1 MVRRALFTAV
11 GVVATLALFMGP
23 AAATSEP
30 VTKITFT
37 LDASSVH
44 AGADV
49 TGLVEVTTGSG
60 KAEKPFGNA
69 TLSVWVDGVQVGSAV
84 TNGAG
89 VAAVDYPATMPGMH
103 SMRVLFPGDA
113 QHKKAQR
120 DETFVVTAGSPT
132 SPPPTTTATTTT
144 VTTPGTTTTPPYPTT
159 MTTATTT
166 TAAPEPTTTTTEPT
180 TTTTDPTTTTTDP
193 TTTTTAPPEPTT
205 TTTTTLPPT
214 GQAPDAPVI
223 YLFEAPAPGLN
234 YLEWTIPVDNGSEI
248 TGYNVYRRVPGG
260 TMDFLLHKGAS
271 AFSADDIH
279 VTSGVTY
286 AYVVTAVNAIGESVW
301 SNEVSLTAI

>member
-11 GVVATLALFMGP
+11 GVLATLALFMGP

-37 LDASSVH
+37 LDAASVH

-60 KAEKPFGNA
+60 KAETPFGNA

-89 VAAVDYPATMPGMH
+89 VASVSQTATVPGMH
-103 SMRVLFPGDA
+103 SMRVLFAGDA
-113 QHKKAQR
+113 QHKKAHR

-144 VTTPGTTTTPPYPTT
+144 VTTTGTTTTPPYPTT
-159 MTTATTT
+159 TTTATTT
-166 TAAPEPTTTTTEPT
+166 TAPPEPTTTTTEPT
-180 TTTTDPTTTTTDP
+180 TTTTDPTTTTT
-193 TTTTTAPPEPTT
+193 APPEPTT
-205 TTTTTLPPT
+205 TPTTTTTPPPT

-286 AYVVTAVNAIGESVW
+286 AYVVTAVNAIGESAW

>member
-44 AGADV
+44 AGTDV

-60 KAEKPFGNA
+60 KAETPFGNA

-89 VAAVDYPATMPGMH
+89 VASVSQTATVPGMH
-103 SMRVLFPGDA
+103 SMRVLFAGDA
-113 QHKKAQR
+113 QHKKAHR

-144 VTTPGTTTTPPYPTT
+144 VTTTGTTTTPPYPTT

-166 TAAPEPTTTTTEPT
+166 TAPPEPTTTTTEPT
-180 TTTTDPTTTTTDP
+180 TTTTAP

-205 TTTTTLPPT
+205 TTTATPPPT

-234 YLEWTIPVDNGSEI
+234 YLEWTTPVDNGSEI

-286 AYVVTAVNAIGESVW
+286 AYVVTAVNAIGESMW